1 MSTRARPSS
10 TSCFHLLLP
19 PRPVLVPGKRPA
31 HPPRPLPCLPALS
44 LSLPCSFPLM
54 AEAAMATP
62 MSYTTATSTPPLR
75 SLSACLSSAL
85 TPWSYPPTHAIRGG
99 RKRPKRRRLYLWCPE
114 IAAVNSPAQKPP
126 RARRASL
133 PTPCELLHLPLC
145 SPPPCFSPLARF
157 RRSRELIAAGHD
169 ASVILATTAR
179 A

>member
-1 MSTRARPSS
+1 MAAARTHAPEPPPACRPAPDRLRMPRHPPGTPSS
-10 TSCFHLLLP
+10 APLP
-19 PRPVLVPGKRPA
+19 PCSLPLTPLLFSPHGRSRHGHSDELHHGHI
-31 HPPRPLPCLPALS
+31 HPP
-44 LSLPCSFPLM
+44 
-54 AEAAMATP
+54 
-62 MSYTTATSTPPLR
+62 R

-85 TPWSYPPTHAIRGG
+85 TPSSYPPTHAIRGG
-99 RKRPKRRRLYLWCPE
+99 RKRLERRRLYLWCPE

-145 SPPPCFSPLARF
+145 SPPLCFSPLARF

-169 ASVILATTAR
+169 ASVVLATTAR